1 MKGLAQLCRIALGV
15 AVLSLGPTAFG
26 AFDEPGKLLFL
37 DSYETL
43 KTTNGSVTT
52 HPASYAAG
60 GNPIAGVIQG
70 NAKLVEGKKGQS
82 LELSGDSRVVYDHL
96 SAINL
101 FGGEA
106 SFWVKLN
113 FDPNAK
119 NQKTRTVLRNQVFL
133 TFLAPNGNRCV
144 LYTCLSD
151 ICFGAWDASGNL
163 MLAKTARLPWKQGEW
178 RQVALSWGKRARS
191 VRGRTEED
199 QHALGRAVRAA
210 RGGARQAEAVRRA
223 LVFRRDRMRVH
234 D

>member
-37 DSYETL
+37 NSYETL

-113 FDPNAK
+113 FDPNAR
-119 NQKTRTVLRNQVFL
+119 TRRLARCCATRYSSPSWRRTATAAFCTPASATSVLGPGTPPV
-133 TFLAPNGNRCV
+133 
-144 LYTCLSD
+144 
-151 ICFGAWDASGNL
+151 I
-163 MLAKTARLPWKQGEW
+163 
-178 RQVALSWGKRARS
+178 
-191 VRGRTEED
+191 
-199 QHALGRAVRAA
+199 
-210 RGGARQAEAVRRA
+210 
-223 LVFRRDRMRVH
+223 
-234 D
+234 